1 MKDATT
7 NSIYYDTAQ
16 LLALG
21 TGELNNIVVSGQP
34 DGTVGSTGGTVTD
47 NVFGSNAQITVPS
60 GVLSA
65 STSVAI
71 DVLQSPLSV
80 PTPRGFSTSPASF
93 FVNIGSNPQF
103 PDPLPA
109 PGVTVALPLP
119 TFTVPGTAGL
129 ALWRLDPIAGLVQ
142 EQAYN
147 SQGQLVFAAGT
158 VNADG
163 LSATFLNVAHLSF
176 LVALQPSGTVVPGDV
191 NGDGVVNCA
200 DMALVQAAFGTRLG
214 QPGYQASAD
223 LNSDGVI
230 NIIDLATVARNL
242 PAGLVCTTNA
252 PNRGSRV
259 PAGAAKRKH

>member
-1 MKDATT
+1 
-7 NSIYYDTAQ
+7 
-16 LLALG
+16 
-21 TGELNNIVVSGQP
+21 
-34 DGTVGSTGGTVTD
+34 
-47 NVFGSNAQITVPS
+47 
-60 GVLSA
+60 
-65 STSVAI
+65 
-71 DVLQSPLSV
+71 
-80 PTPRGFSTSPASF
+80 
-93 FVNIGSNPQF
+93 
-103 PDPLPA
+103 
-109 PGVTVALPLP
+109 
-119 TFTVPGTAGL
+119 
-129 ALWRLDPIAGLVQ
+129 
-142 EQAYN
+142 
-147 SQGQLVFAAGT
+147 LVFAAGT